1 MVFETTEP
9 PASTV
14 VDTVSLPQLEKV
26 VSTECA
32 TVEDP
37 LAVEMALVLEAVLDS
52 KQAVVITNEPDAS
65 LLETTV
71 K

>member
-14 VDTVSLPQLEKV
+14 VDTVNLPQLEEV